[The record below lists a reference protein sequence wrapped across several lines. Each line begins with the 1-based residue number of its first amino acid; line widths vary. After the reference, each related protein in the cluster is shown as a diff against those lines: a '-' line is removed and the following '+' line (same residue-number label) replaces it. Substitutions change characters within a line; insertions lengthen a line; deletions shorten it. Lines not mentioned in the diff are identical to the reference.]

1 MQVFFTAT
9 DKVERIELKSK
20 QIPSTAQSVLCGA
33 LADGAWSNLKAISL
47 IGHQLLESTADA
59 IIEATKTRERCGFF
73 GADTKVKL
81 DATILQPADIKLMA
95 STLTSGVELRS
106 LSLQVCTVHRVL
118 AHAHNACM
126 GRVHGVGI
134 MCAWHRRSLKL
145 QGCELGPAA
154 MEALSAGL
162 AQHTSL
168 AEIDLNGNPLGN
180 GGAVALAAG
189 LSKNKSVK
197 VITMEYCDVGDEG
210 AAAMGAMLEVNECL
224 ANVSMPMTSS
234 FAPHWMKGDGNDFHD
249 GSVAL
254 VHAAC

>member
-1 MQVFFTAT
+1 
-9 DKVERIELKSK
+9 
-20 QIPSTAQSVLCGA
+20 
-33 LADGAWSNLKAISL
+33 
-47 IGHQLLESTADA
+47 
-59 IIEATKTRERCGFF
+59 
-73 GADTKVKL
+73 
-81 DATILQPADIKLMA
+81 
-95 STLTSGVELRS
+95 
-106 LSLQVCTVHRVL
+106 
-118 AHAHNACM
+118 
-126 GRVHGVGI
+126 
-134 MCAWHRRSLKL
+134 
-145 QGCELGPAA
+145 

-197 VITMEYCDVGDEG
+197 VITINYCDVGDEG

-224 ANVSMPMTSS
+224 ANVSMPMTDI
-234 FAPHWMKGDGNDFHD
+234 FEPHWMKGEGNDFHD